1 MCTTRNADSRLGFG
15 LNSILTEG
23 EASPDVAWI
32 ETAARPLYRAPAAPP
47 VADHRPPPLRK
58 RERERK
64 KKENKRKEEKKRKE
78 IKRQGRGKG

>member
-1 MCTTRNADSRLGFG
+1 LCTTRNADSRLGFG

-58 RERERK
+58 KRERE
-64 KKENKRKEEKKRKE
+64 KEEGKQKE
-78 IKRQGRGKG
+78 RGEEEEGN